1 MAGRMRTF
9 PEIWP
14 ENMRR
19 GESEIYFTAE
29 HRGARERGWWSINLD
44 VFIMGAAR
52 ILDIPTL
59 FRMGFLPECRHSA

>member
-9 PEIWP
+9 PEIWT

-19 GESEIYFTAE
+19 GESEIYFTADRAE
-29 HRGARERGWWSINLD
+29 RDERERERGGWSINLD
-44 VFIMGAAR
+44 VFIMGAPR

-59 FRMGFLPECRHSA
+59 FRM